1 MKKIFPYILL
11 AACLF
16 LNGCDGVVVRT
27 YNSYNAA
34 SGNAEVVPSGGERIP
49 AQTLAEIPTVP
60 AYVPTFECGTAIY
73 IVEITEDVSQ
83 PWFRVL
89 TLQHRLPSLRPLLRT
104 LVNHSHCF
112 INANPDRLRET
123 SWIGK
128 KQTKEYLALYGDP
141 GNSEA
146 PHFIL
151 SPSVNFTATGQVESV
166 IMKLVDANSHER
178 VETITGTLSNHAFS
192 FDQLAKT
199 RQIEDMEAWQSNPE
213 GMVIA
218 DAFMNAWP
226 ELDSVARHHGIQR
239 SDEMGRRRGYA
250 PSLRPV
256 RQAQVRLAELNF
268 YSGAIDGVE
277 NPAVTHALRAFQ
289 RATGLPIT
297 GRLDYDRTAALTR

>member
-1 MKKIFPYILL
+1 MKKILPYILL

-27 YNSYNAA
+27 YNSYAAA
-34 SGNAEVVPSGGERIP
+34 SGKAEDVPTGSERIP
-49 AQTLAEIPTVP
+49 VQTSAEIPTVP
-60 AYVPTFECGTAIY
+60 AYVPTFECGTPIY
-73 IVEITEDVSQ
+73 IVEITEDASQ
-83 PWFRVL
+83 PWFQVL

-104 LVNHSHCF
+104 LVDHSHCF

-146 PHFIL
+146 PHFTL
-151 SPSVNFTATGQVESV
+151 SPSVNFTATGQIESV
-166 IMKLVDANSHER
+166 TLMLVDANSHEL
-178 VETITGTLSNHAFS
+178 VETITGKLSDHAFS

-199 RQIEDMEAWQSNPE
+199 RQIEGMEAWQSSPQ
-213 GMVIA
+213 GRVIA

-239 SDEMGRRRGYA
+239 SDAMGQAKGYA
-250 PSLRPV
+250 PLLMPV

-268 YSGAIDGVE
+268 YSGAIDGVAS
-277 NPAVTHALRAFQ
+277 PAVTQALRAFQ
-289 RATGLPIT
+289 RAKGLPIT
-297 GRLDYDRTAALTR
+297 GRLDYDSDAALTR